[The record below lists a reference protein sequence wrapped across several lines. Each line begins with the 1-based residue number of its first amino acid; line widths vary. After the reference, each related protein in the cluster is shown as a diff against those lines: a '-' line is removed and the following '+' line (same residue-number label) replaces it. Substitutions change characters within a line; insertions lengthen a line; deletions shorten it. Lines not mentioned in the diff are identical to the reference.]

1 MYTEDLFIR
10 HRQLAESADKVICI
24 SKRVYNPKNVK
35 LFINGIDISSML
47 SKNWPVTLHYLT
59 RTKLLQ
65 SKSKQSRMILVVCK

>member
-1 MYTEDLFIR
+1 MHTEDFLIR
-10 HRQLAESADKVICI
+10 HRQLAESADKVIGL

-59 RTKLLQ
+59 RTKLLK
-65 SKSKQSRMILVVCK
+65 SKSKQSRIVAVVCK